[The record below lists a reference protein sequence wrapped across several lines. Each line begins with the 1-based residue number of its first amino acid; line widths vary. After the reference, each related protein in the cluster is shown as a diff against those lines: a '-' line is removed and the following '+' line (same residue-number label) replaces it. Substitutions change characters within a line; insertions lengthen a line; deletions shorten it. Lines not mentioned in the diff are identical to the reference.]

1 MNVIFQYLPKQR
13 RTGLFSATQ
22 TDEIDKLIKAGLR
35 NPCQIQ
41 VKQKGAAA
49 MQKTP
54 ILLNNYYKVVESNEK
69 FHHLL
74 ALLRSQKNQKH
85 LVFMST
91 CACVQYFSKLL
102 KMFLKNTEVLS
113 LHRKLKDR
121 RNKVFTDF
129 KKLSR

>member
-1 MNVIFQYLPKQR
+1 
-13 RTGLFSATQ
+13 
-22 TDEIDKLIKAGLR
+22 
-35 NPCQIQ
+35 

-49 MQKTP
+49 LQKTP
-54 ILLNNYYKVVESNEK
+54 ITLNNYYKIVDPSEK

-74 ALLRSQKNQKH
+74 TLLRNHKNQKH

-102 KMFLKNTEVLS
+102 KIFLKNTEVLS
-113 LHRKLKDR
+113 LHRKLKDK
-121 RNKVFTDF
+121 RNKVFNEF